1 MVWDFEA
8 VAGPYTFTEG
18 PVWTGD
24 SVLFTDMYNH
34 RVMRYD
40 AESGETN
47 VQHTG
52 TNQGN
57 GLLWSPRGSLFCCEM
72 IGRRVSSFG
81 KDGSRGAIA
90 ASFEGKRLNS
100 PNDLI
105 MDSLGRIWFTDPR
118 YGDDRD
124 DMELDHESIY
134 RLTRATG
141 GDWEIERVTFDTT
154 RPNGLLLSLD
164 EKTLYVAQSD
174 YGEGRKRELR
184 AYPVLDDGTLGDFR
198 VLHNFAPA
206 RGIDGMTIDSE
217 GRIVATA
224 GWKRNG
230 AGPMIYVFDPSGR
243 VLETHRVPVDMPT
256 NCCFGGEDLSDL
268 YVTASSGHVFRVKTD
283 LKGVRR

>member
-1 MVWDFEA
+1 MAWDFEA

-18 PVWTGD
+18 PVWTGEA
-24 SVLFTDMYNH
+24 VLFTDMYNH

-40 AESGETN
+40 PGTGKTT
-47 VQHTG
+47 VYRTG

-57 GLLWSPRGSLFCCEM
+57 GLMWSLRGALYCCEM
-72 IGRRVSSFG
+72 VGRRVSSYG
-81 KDGSRGAIA
+81 ADGSLEVVADR
-90 ASFEGKRLNS
+90 FEGKRLNS
-100 PNDLI
+100 PNDLV

-118 YGDDRD
+118 YGEDRD
-124 DMELDHESIY
+124 DMELDHESVY
-134 RLTRATG
+134 RLTRVPDG
-141 GDWEIERVTFDTT
+141 HWEIERLTFDTT

-184 AYPVLDDGTLGDFR
+184 AYPVLDDGTLGQFR
-198 VLHNFAPA
+198 VVHNFAPA

-217 GRIVATA
+217 DRVIATA
-224 GWKRNG
+224 GWRKSG
-230 AGPMIYVFDPSGR
+230 AGPMLYVFEPSGR
-243 VLETHRVPVDMPT
+243 VLQTHRVPVDMPT

-268 YVTASSGHVFRVKTD
+268 YVTASSGHLFRVRTG